1 MVAVNSGTAKN
12 TELIKRAHDAITNDL
27 LSSKWREKHPEVV
40 HWLPYPLRKEYDPE
54 IPEPEPLPERDWT
67 EFELRAWVE
76 KRRWRAGKDAE
87 WNQRQEDVGRYGAFV
102 RNLIDCTKLPAAASG
117 VMLALVHG
125 KH

>member
-1 MVAVNSGTAKN
+1 MVALNSGTAKN
-12 TELIKRAHDAITNDL
+12 TELIQRARGAITNDL

-40 HWLPYPLRKEYDPE
+40 HWLPYPMRKEYDPE
-54 IPEPEPLPERDWT
+54 VPEPEPLPERDWN

-76 KRRWRAGKDAE
+76 KRKRKAGKDAE
-87 WNQRQEDVGRYGAFV
+87 WYQRQEDVGRCVSYLS
-102 RNLIDCTKLPAAASG
+102 NLIDCRKLPAAACR